1 MCEAVIAIFQWFQ
14 FWGHFLYLES
24 RYKNNPPNIPKYW
37 NTWKMDFGYLV
48 QRWHNSQIWVL
59 SVVGRFFFIIITGI
73 LDVFGASSSRWHQLK
88 VCKLRPKRFQA
99 CAREPMLDAQ
109 GWWCR
114 GSLMFTGSKLS
125 GKIEK
130 GMEIFEGFP
139 ISFHST
145 VSLWR
150 VSSLVDFC
158 LVIRGNKSFKCLA
171 LIADTANFPGT
182 ILSWLLRGWF
192 SRVLWCKPFES
203 SWIDNSGFPV
213 FSRKAW
219 CFLANSGDKVWYAWK

>member
-1 MCEAVIAIFQWFQ
+1 MEDGLWLPCAKVTQ
-14 FWGHFLYLES
+14 F
-24 RYKNNPPNIPKYW
+24 P
-37 NTWKMDFGYLV
+37 D
-48 QRWHNSQIWVL
+48 L
-59 SVVGRFFFIIITGI
+59 SFVCGWTFFFIIITGI